1 MKKSMGLLTMMLVSS
16 VIMAQT
22 ADKTPDPQAKQ
33 ADQAP
38 SPTFE
43 ATVNG
48 QQVNPIERPKAD
60 VFARNATAATQS
72 RITVYRVGQS
82 PSQGVARVTFN
93 DRYWASL
100 QPNGFAQLCIKPS
113 RFNLQVTWVQDGKP
127 PIPAGPIGARSLNPE
142 VATNHYFRVTD
153 RGAGILQISPVSEA
167 FAMTEL
173 GQAQRQVHSVRRVAD
188 AQACEEASEFV
199 AAAAPAAAPV
209 VAVPV
214 PVAPPVAKAVAQERF
229 TLGADALFAF
239 GKSDLRSLSSQGRAD
254 LDILS
259 QKIQTHQAQLKGST
273 VLVTGHADPIGKASS
288 NQKLSENR
296 AKTVRAYL
304 IQTGLAP
311 GSISSTGKGSTAPV
325 VKNCGKKASPKT
337 IACNAPNRRVDIDVR
352 FP

>member
-1 MKKSMGLLTMMLVSS
+1 MKKSMGLLMMMLMNG

-22 ADKTPDPQAKQ
+22 ADKTPDPQLKQ
-33 ADQAP
+33 TDQAP
-38 SPTFE
+38 PAAFE
-43 ATVNG
+43 AVVNG
-48 QQVNPIERPKAD
+48 QQVNPIERPKAE
-60 VFARNATAATQS
+60 VFARSATAANQS
-72 RITVYRVGQS
+72 RITVYRVGES

-113 RFNLQVTWVQDGKP
+113 RFNLQVTWVQDGNP
-127 PIPAGPIGARSLNPE
+127 PIPAGPIGSRSLNPE
-142 VATNHYFRVTD
+142 VATHHYFRVTD

-173 GQAQRQVHSVRRVAD
+173 GQAQRQVHSVRRVAE
-188 AQACEEASEFV
+188 AQACEAVSEFV
-199 AAAAPAAAPV
+199 AAAAPVAAPV
-209 VAVPV
+209 VAVTAPSV
-214 PVAPPVAKAVAQERF
+214 PAAKALTQERF

-273 VLVTGHADPIGKASS
+273 VLVIGHADPIGKASS

-325 VKNCGKKASPKT
+325 VKNCGKKASPKS

>member
-1 MKKSMGLLTMMLVSS
+1 MYKYAVLLPAILVSG

-22 ADKTPDPQAKQ
+22 ASKTQEN
-33 ADQAP
+33 P
-38 SPTFE
+38 SKTSQTSSE
-43 ATVNG
+43 EKGSVING

-60 VFARNATAATQS
+60 LFARHNTAAGQS
-72 RITVYRVGQS
+72 RITVYRVGKS
-82 PSQGVARVTFN
+82 PSNGVARVTLN
-93 DRYWASL
+93 NRYWASL
-100 QPNGFAQLCIKPS
+100 QPNGFTQLCIKPS
-113 RFNLQVTWVQDGKP
+113 RLNLQVSWVQDGM
-127 PIPAGPIGARSLNPE
+127 PAVPSGPIGARSLNAE
-142 VATNHYFRVTD
+142 NASNHYFRITD

-173 GQAQRQVHSVRRVAD
+173 EEAQRQVHSVRRIAD
-188 AQACEEASEFV
+188 AETCQELPEFV
-199 AAAAPAAAPV
+199 AAAAPAAPPV
-209 VAVPV
+209 VAVPT
-214 PVAPPVAKAVAQERF
+214 PAKAVSQERF

-259 QKIQTHQAQLKGST
+259 QKIKKHQGELKGIT

-311 GSISSTGKGSTAPV
+311 GAISSTGKGSAAPV